1 MATRMSD
8 SEMYAHLWTS
18 PGLDEW
24 FSERGRLT
32 LWLDILRALAT
43 AQGDLGIIPSA
54 AADHLATLTAVD
66 LDLALVAEHTRR
78 TSHSTL
84 GLIHGL
90 QAALPDEV
98 AQYAYYGATVQ
109 DVSDTWFGM
118 VMRDVGCQVRRGLDD
133 VYVALVMLSRE
144 HRDTLMV
151 GRTHGQPGSPITFG
165 FKAASWA
172 DEIGRHLDR
181 LQDGRRRWEV
191 GQLAGAVGVLG
202 FFGQQGTD
210 LRAHF
215 CTELGLHDPGISWTS
230 SRDRIADFG
239 GTLAMI
245 CATLARM
252 GNEVYE
258 LQRPEIGE
266 LSEPPIEGGVG
277 SITMPHKRNPERSE
291 HLATLSR
298 LARAQAG
305 VLLEGMEHQ
314 HERDG
319 RAWKAEWIALPEL
332 CELTAVAVGLAQQ
345 LFGALGVHP
354 ERMAQNL
361 AAAGIGPR
369 SEQVL
374 SALSSR
380 IGKHR
385 AQALL
390 QETFVSATRAGSRVE
405 VAELEMGEL
414 LTSNGVPEDEVRRL
428 LTTYQTGVAGAM
440 VDAVGGSRRSHD

>member
-1 MATRMSD
+1 MATRISD
-8 SEMYAHLWTS
+8 SEMYAHLWTA
-18 PGLDEW
+18 PQLDGLFD
-24 FSERGRLT
+24 ERGRLT
-32 LWLDILRALAT
+32 VWLTILRALAK
-43 AQGDLGIIPSA
+43 AQGELGIIPTLA
-54 AADHLATLTAVD
+54 AGDIAKLTAAD

-90 QAALPDEV
+90 QAALPEDV

-109 DVSDTWFGM
+109 DVSDTWFGL
-118 VMRDVGCQVRRGLDD
+118 VMREVGRQAKLGLEELQRGL
-133 VYVALVMLSRE
+133 VSLSQQ
-144 HRDTLMV
+144 HRDTVML

-165 FKAASWA
+165 FKVASWA
-172 DEIGRHLDR
+172 DEVGRHLDR
-181 LQDGRRRWEV
+181 LAEGRPRWEV

-202 FFGQQGTD
+202 FFGAQGTE
-210 LRAHF
+210 LRARF
-215 CTELGLHDPGISWTS
+215 CAELALNDPGISWTS
-230 SRDRIADFG
+230 SRDRVAEFG
-239 GTLAMI
+239 GVLAMI

-332 CELTAVAVGLAQQ
+332 CELTVVAVGLAQQ
-345 LFGALGVHP
+345 LFLDLGVHP
-354 ERMAQNL
+354 DRMAANL
-361 AAAGIGPR
+361 AASGVGPR
-369 SEQVL
+369 SEQLLAAL
-374 SALSSR
+374 SAR

-390 QETFVSATRAGSRVE
+390 QEALAQGAVE
-405 VAELEMGEL
+405 ADLEEL
-414 LTSNGVPEDEVRRL
+414 LMKHGVAGEEVGQL
-428 LTTYQTGVAGAM
+428 MATYQTGVAGQM
-440 VDAVGGSRRSHD
+440 VDTVRSKGRRSD